1 MPVKKPLLTGSLLL
15 GVCLMGQTPT
25 LAATNARH
33 AAQSASQKALDKA
46 KRDREALL
54 SRKAREAALI
64 DAQRKAQT
72 KAAQDA
78 ALQAERARHFS
89 ALSDQAATALAET
102 EKQIDSLTQE
112 IAQLTEQQKRQTAAL
127 ARRRASLQAILP
139 VALRLARYP
148 STSFVALSGQADESV
163 QGLSLIAG
171 LARLTTRQADDLRGQ
186 EALLRQTAQHLAER
200 NEALKKARQ
209 MQARLRDANARKMD
223 DATKQQEEAEARL
236 KEARA
241 EIASATA
248 TAATLDD
255 ALTAI
260 DRTQARLRARMEE
273 EAKAL
278 ALQNQKEKA
287 QAMSSQAR
295 RLSGSTG
302 SGISH
307 GGGHGPVA
315 GSVVT
320 AWHQDT
326 ESGPATGITY
336 MAQASS
342 PVSAPCAGQIDFAGP
357 FRSFGNMIILDCGRH
372 YRFVLS
378 GIGQLSVTS
387 GQNVSRNMALGAMDA
402 AGGRLFVQ
410 LRSGSKIIDPRPY
423 L

>member
-1 MPVKKPLLTGSLLL
+1 MPVKKPLLTGTLLV
-15 GVCLMGQTPT
+15 GVCLMGQAPA
-25 LAATNARH
+25 LAASHTRH
-33 AAQSASQKALDKA
+33 AAPSASQKALDKA
-46 KRDREALL
+46 RQDREALI
-54 SRKAREAALI
+54 SRKAKEAALI
-64 DAQRKAQT
+64 DTQRKAQT
-72 KAAQDA
+72 KAAQEA

-89 ALSDQAATALAET
+89 ALTDQAATELAAT
-102 EKQIDSLTQE
+102 EKQIDSLTQD
-112 IAQLTEQQKRQTAAL
+112 IAQLTEQQTRQRAAL

-148 STSFVALSGQADESV
+148 STSFVALSGQADKSV

-171 LARLTTRQADDLRGQ
+171 LTRLTTRQADDLRGQ
-186 EALLRQTAQHLAER
+186 QALLDQTAQQLAER
-200 NEALKKARQ
+200 NDALEKARKT
-209 MQARLRDANARKMD
+209 QARLRDVNARRMD
-223 DATKQQEEAEARL
+223 AATKQQEEAETRL
-236 KEARA
+236 KQARA

-248 TAATLDD
+248 KAATLDD

-260 DRTQARLRARMEE
+260 DKTQARLRARMEE

-278 ALQNQKEKA
+278 ALQNQKEKS
-287 QAMSSQAR
+287 QAMSSQAK

-302 SGISH
+302 SGVSH

-315 GSVVT
+315 GSIVT

-336 MAQASS
+336 AARASS
-342 PVSAPCAGQIDFAGP
+342 PVGAPCAGQIDFAGP

-378 GIGQLSVTS
+378 GIGQLSVAS
-387 GQNVSRNMALGAMDA
+387 GQNVGHNATLGAMDA

-410 LRSGSKIIDPRPY
+410 LRSGSIIIDPRPY